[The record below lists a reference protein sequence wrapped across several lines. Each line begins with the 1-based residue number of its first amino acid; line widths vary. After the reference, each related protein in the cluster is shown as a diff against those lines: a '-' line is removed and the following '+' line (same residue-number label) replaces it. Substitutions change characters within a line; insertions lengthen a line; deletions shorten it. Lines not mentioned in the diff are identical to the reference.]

1 MNTQKIRNKKIITFI
16 YRILGLTLIVGA
28 FFLLLSIVL
37 FMLNFLNPNLVPFF
51 PIVDIPVNIN
61 LPGILE
67 LKNSTIHNVIID
79 DAFISFNL
87 NTEYG
92 LPGLFNFLHFF
103 LMLAI
108 SYYII
113 YLLWKIF
120 RCIKQ
125 SLQNENPFHKNNI
138 IRIRIIALLVFIS
151 AILELAYPMV
161 LKYFWLKNI
170 TINNQT
176 FDFRLS
182 FESVVDFLWV
192 LVILVI
198 AEIYRIGSEIKKEQ
212 ELTI

>member
-1 MNTQKIRNKKIITFI
+1 MNVQKIRNKIIITFI
-16 YRILGLTLIVGA
+16 YRILGLTLIAGA

-37 FMLNFLNPNLVPFF
+37 FFLNFLNPNLVPFF

-67 LKNSTIHNVIID
+67 LKNSTLHNVIID

-87 NTEYG
+87 NTKYG

-182 FESVVDFLWV
+182 FESVVDLLWV

>member
-1 MNTQKIRNKKIITFI
+1 MNNQVIRSKKIITFI
-16 YRILGLTLIVGA
+16 YRILSLTLIVGA
-28 FFLLLSIVL
+28 FFLILSVVLYLLKYI
-37 FMLNFLNPNLVPFF
+37 NPNLVPFF
-51 PIVDIPVNIN
+51 PIVDIPLNIN

-67 LKNSTIHNVIID
+67 LKSGITHNVIID
-79 DAFISFNL
+79 DAFITFNL

-103 LMLAI
+103 LMLSI
-108 SYYII
+108 SYFII
-113 YLLWKIF
+113 FLLWKIF
-120 RCIKQ
+120 GCIKK

-138 IRIRIIALLVFIS
+138 NRIRIIALLVFIS

-161 LKYFWLKNI
+161 LKFFWLKTI

-176 FDFRLS
+176 FDFRLR

>member
-1 MNTQKIRNKKIITFI
+1 MNNQVIRSKKIITFI
-16 YRILGLTLIVGA
+16 YRILSITLIVGA
-28 FFLLLSIVL
+28 FFLILSVVLYLLKY
-37 FMLNFLNPNLVPFF
+37 FNPNLVPFF
-51 PIVDIPVNIN
+51 PIVDIPLNIN

-67 LKNSTIHNVIID
+67 LKSGITHNVIID

-103 LMLAI
+103 LMLAV

-113 YLLWKIF
+113 FLLWKIF
-120 RCIKQ
+120 RCIKK
-125 SLQNENPFHKNNI
+125 SLQNENPFHKSNI
-138 IRIRIIALLVFIS
+138 NRIRIIALLVFVS
-151 AILELAYPMV
+151 AILELAYPMI
-161 LKYFWLKNI
+161 LKFFWLKTI

>member
-1 MNTQKIRNKKIITFI
+1 MNNQVIRSKKIITFI
-16 YRILGLTLIVGA
+16 YRILSITLIVGA
-28 FFLLLSIVL
+28 FFLILSVVLYLLKY
-37 FMLNFLNPNLVPFF
+37 FNPNLVPFF
-51 PIVDIPVNIN
+51 PIVDIPLNIN

-67 LKNSTIHNVIID
+67 LKSGITHNVIID
-79 DAFISFNL
+79 DAFITFNL

-103 LMLAI
+103 LMLAV

-113 YLLWKIF
+113 FLLWKIF
-120 RCIKQ
+120 RCIKK
-125 SLQNENPFHKNNI
+125 SLQNENPFHKSNI
-138 IRIRIIALLVFIS
+138 NRIRIIALLVFVS
-151 AILELAYPMV
+151 AILELAYPMI
-161 LKYFWLKNI
+161 LKFFWLKTI